1 MPAPI
6 SSVLRRLTHTIR
18 EFTIAQRTVAIIG
31 VAVLVLG
38 IAALSFWV
46 TRPQLSPL
54 FSGLSGTDA
63 NTLVEQL
70 RTDGVQYEITGGGGT
85 IMVPEESVYAE
96 RLKAAAAGLPSSSTG
111 GYSLLDKM
119 GVTASEFQQNVTYK
133 RAIEGELANTIEA
146 MKGVKTASVQLAIPK
161 DTVFVSEKT
170 DPTASVFI
178 ATDNGVTLNDSQVQA
193 IVHLTS
199 SSIDGMKTSDV
210 SVVDAQGLVLSA
222 AGVDIAGSGSKQASD
237 YEERVRSSVQ
247 AMLDKVVGPG
257 NATVVVAADVS
268 QNSGQRTAETFST
281 PDGAPALSESAQNDG
296 TGTGSGSGANGAAGI
311 LGPDNIAVPSGTST
325 TAPTTGTTTGTT
337 GTTGATSITKNNA
350 INKVTEQTTIPAGS
364 ITRQTVSV
372 AVNKAISGV
381 NKANLISLVNAAAGI
396 DTTRGDSV
404 AIELVSFNT
413 AGAAAA
419 TKALAAADAAAS
431 ADRTAGLIRTAVTA
445 LAIALPI
452 IIALFLISRR
462 FKSRSQEDRELQ
474 EMTELAELRAMMSDQ
489 TRPIAL
495 TATEP
500 PAALTYTQVP
510 LIEPGDTERK
520 RAEID
525 ALAGKDPER
534 TAEIL
539 RGLMEDRQPA

>member
-6 SSVLRRLTHTIR
+6 SSVLRRLTDTVR
-18 EFTIAQRTVAIIG
+18 EFTIAQRTMAIIG
-31 VAVLVLG
+31 FAVLALG
-38 IAALSFWV
+38 IVALSFWV
-46 TRPQLSPL
+46 TRPQYSPL

-63 NTLVEQL
+63 NTIVEQL
-70 RTDGVQYEITGGGGT
+70 RTDGVQYQITGGGGT

-96 RLKAAAAGLPSSSTG
+96 RLKAAAAGMPSSSTG

-161 DTVFVSEKT
+161 DTVFISEKT

-178 ATDNGVTLNDSQVQA
+178 ATDNGVTLNDQQVQA
-193 IVHLTS
+193 IVHLTA
-199 SSIDGMKTSDV
+199 SSIDGMKTTDV

-222 AGVDIAGSGSKQASD
+222 AGVDVAGNGSKQASD
-237 YEERVRSSVQ
+237 YEDRVRSSVQ

-281 PDGAPALSESAQNDG
+281 PEGSPALSVSAQSDG
-296 TGTGSGSGANGAAGI
+296 TAGNTASGLSAGI
-311 LGPDNIAVPSGTST
+311 LGPDNIAVPGP
-325 TAPTTGTTTGTT
+325 TATPTPAAGTTTGTT
-337 GTTGATSITKNNA
+337 ANTGATSITKNNA
-350 INKVTEQTTIPAGS
+350 INKLTEQTTIPAGA

-372 AVNKAISGV
+372 AVNKAVSGV
-381 NKANLISLVNAAAGI
+381 DKANLISLVNAAAGI
-396 DTTRGDSV
+396 DPTRGDSV

-419 TKALAAADAAAS
+419 AKALAAADAAAN
-431 ADRTAGLIRTAVTA
+431 ADRTAGLIRTGLIA

-539 RGLMEDRQPA
+539 RGLMDDRQPV

>member
-18 EFTIAQRTVAIIG
+18 EFTIAQRTMAIIG
-31 VAVLVLG
+31 FAVLALG

-54 FSGLSGTDA
+54 FSGLSGADA

-70 RTDGVQYEITGGGGT
+70 RTDGVQYEITGGGAT
-85 IMVPEESVYAE
+85 IMVPEASVYAE

-133 RAIEGELANTIEA
+133 RAIEGELAHTIEA
-146 MKGVKTASVQLAIPK
+146 MKGIKTASVQLAIPK
-161 DTVFVSEKT
+161 DTVFVSQKT

-178 ATDNGVTLNDSQVQA
+178 ATDNGVTLNVDQVQA

-222 AGVDIAGSGSKQASD
+222 AGVDVAGSGSKQASD
-237 YEERVRSSVQ
+237 YEERVRNSVQ

-268 QNSGQRTAETFST
+268 QNSGQRTTETFTT
-281 PDGAPALSESAQNDG
+281 PDGSPALSVSAQSDG
-296 TGTGSGSGANGAAGI
+296 TGGSTASGMSAGI
-311 LGPDNIAVPSGTST
+311 LGPDNIAVPSPTST
-325 TAPTTGTTTGTT
+325 AGPTTGTTT

-350 INKVTEQTTIPAGS
+350 INKLTEQTTIPAGA

-372 AVNKAISGV
+372 AVNKAVAGI

-396 DTTRGDSV
+396 DKTRGDSV

-452 IIALFLISRR
+452 IVALFLISRR
-462 FKSRSQEDRELQ
+462 FRSRSQEDRELQ

-495 TATEP
+495 TAHEP
-500 PAALTYTQVP
+500 PPALTYTQVP

-539 RGLMEDRQPA
+539 RGLMDDRQPA

>member
-6 SSVLRRLTHTIR
+6 SSMLRRLTHTIR
-18 EFTIAQRTVAIIG
+18 EFTIAQRTMAIIG
-31 VAVLVLG
+31 FAVLALG
-38 IAALSFWV
+38 IAALSFWA

-133 RAIEGELANTIEA
+133 RAIEGELAHTIEA

-178 ATDNGVTLNDSQVQA
+178 ATDNGVTLGDDQVQA

-210 SVVDAQGLVLSA
+210 SVVDAQGHVLSA
-222 AGVDIAGSGSKQASD
+222 TGVDVAGSGSKRASD
-237 YEERVRSSVQ
+237 YEDRVRSSVQ
-247 AMLDKVVGPG
+247 SMLDKVVGPG
-257 NATVVVAADVS
+257 NATVVVAADMS
-268 QNSGQRTAETFST
+268 QNSGQRTAETFTT
-281 PDGAPALSESAQNDG
+281 PDGSPALSESAQNDG
-296 TGTGSGSGANGAAGI
+296 TGSASGSNGSAGI
-311 LGPDNIAVPSGTST
+311 LGPDNIAVPSGTLAASPG
-325 TAPTTGTTTGTT
+325 AGTN
-337 GTTGATSITKNNA
+337 TGATSVTKNNA

-364 ITRQTVSV
+364 VTRQTVSV
-372 AVNKAISGV
+372 AVNKAVSGV
-381 NKANLISLVNAAAGI
+381 NRADLISLVNAAAGI

-404 AIELVSFNT
+404 AIEIVSFNR
-413 AGAAAA
+413 AG
-419 TKALAAADAAAS
+419 AADAAKAIAAS
-431 ADRTAGLIRTAVTA
+431 EAATNADRTAGLIRSIVTA

-462 FKSRSQEDRELQ
+462 FRSRSKEDRDLQ

-495 TATEP
+495 TAMEP

-525 ALAGKDPER
+525 ALAGNDPER

-539 RGLMEDRQPA
+539 RGLMDDRQPA

>member
-18 EFTIAQRTVAIIG
+18 EFTIAQRTMAIIG
-31 VAVLVLG
+31 FAVLALG

-70 RTDGVQYEITGGGGT
+70 RADGVQYQITGGGGT

-133 RAIEGELANTIEA
+133 RAIEGELANTIKA

-178 ATDNGVTLNDSQVQA
+178 ATNNGVTLNDEQVQA

-222 AGVDIAGSGSKQASD
+222 AGVDVAGSGSKRASD

-247 AMLDKVVGPG
+247 SMLDKVVGPG

-268 QNSGQRTAETFST
+268 QNSGQRTAETFTT
-281 PDGAPALSESAQNDG
+281 PDGSPALSESAQNDG
-296 TGTGSGSGANGAAGI
+296 MGRTSGSNGSAGI
-311 LGPDNIAVPSGTST
+311 LGPDNIAVPSGTSAVNP
-325 TAPTTGTTTGTT
+325 TAGTNTGAN
-337 GTTGATSITKNNA
+337 GATSVTKNNA

-372 AVNKAISGV
+372 AVNKAVSGV

-404 AIELVSFNT
+404 AIEIVSFNR
-413 AGAAAA
+413 AG
-419 TKALAAADAAAS
+419 AADAAKAIAAS
-431 ADRTAGLIRTAVTA
+431 EAAANADRTAGLIRTALTA
-445 LAIALPI
+445 LAVALPI
-452 IIALFLISRR
+452 IIAMFLIFRR
-462 FKSRSQEDRELQ
+462 FRSRSQEDRELQ

-495 TATEP
+495 TGTEP

-510 LIEPGDTERK
+510 LIEPGDTDRK

-525 ALAGKDPER
+525 ALAGTDPER

-539 RGLMEDRQPA
+539 RGLMDDRQPA

>member
-6 SSVLRRLTHTIR
+6 NSMLRRLTHTIR
-18 EFTIAQRTVAIIG
+18 EFTIAQRTMAIIG
-31 VAVLVLG
+31 FAVLALG
-38 IAALSFWV
+38 IAALSFWA

-133 RAIEGELANTIEA
+133 RAIEGELAHTIEA

-178 ATDNGVTLNDSQVQA
+178 ATDNGVTLSDDQVQA

-210 SVVDAQGLVLSA
+210 SVVDAQGHVLSA
-222 AGVDIAGSGSKQASD
+222 TGVDVAGSGSKRASD
-237 YEERVRSSVQ
+237 YEDRVRSSVQ
-247 AMLDKVVGPG
+247 SMLDKVVGPG
-257 NATVVVAADVS
+257 NATVVVAADMS
-268 QNSGQRTAETFST
+268 QNSGQRTAETFTT
-281 PDGAPALSESAQNDG
+281 PDGSPALSESAQNDG
-296 TGTGSGSGANGAAGI
+296 TGSASGSNGSAGI
-311 LGPDNIAVPSGTST
+311 LGPDNIAVPSGTLAASPG
-325 TAPTTGTTTGTT
+325 AGTS
-337 GTTGATSITKNNA
+337 TGATSVTKNNA

-364 ITRQTVSV
+364 VTRQTVSV
-372 AVNKAISGV
+372 AVNKAVSGV
-381 NKANLISLVNAAAGI
+381 NRADLISLVNAAAGI

-404 AIELVSFNT
+404 AIEIVSFNQ
-413 AGAAAA
+413 AG
-419 TKALAAADAAAS
+419 AADAAKAIAAS
-431 ADRTAGLIRTAVTA
+431 EAATNADRTAGLIRSIVTA

-462 FKSRSQEDRELQ
+462 FRSRSKEDRELQ

-495 TATEP
+495 TAMEP

-525 ALAGKDPER
+525 ALAGNDPER

-539 RGLMEDRQPA
+539 RGLMDDRQPA

>member
-6 SSVLRRLTHTIR
+6 NSMLRRLTHTIR
-18 EFTIAQRTVAIIG
+18 EFTIAQRTMAIIG
-31 VAVLVLG
+31 FAVLALG
-38 IAALSFWV
+38 IAALSFWA

-133 RAIEGELANTIEA
+133 RAIEGELAHTIEA

-178 ATDNGVTLNDSQVQA
+178 ATDNGVTLGDDQVQA

-210 SVVDAQGLVLSA
+210 SVVDAQGHVLSA
-222 AGVDIAGSGSKQASD
+222 TGVDVAGSGSKRASD
-237 YEERVRSSVQ
+237 YEDRVRSSVQ
-247 AMLDKVVGPG
+247 SMLDKVVGPG
-257 NATVVVAADVS
+257 NATVVVAADMS
-268 QNSGQRTAETFST
+268 QNSGQRTAETFTT
-281 PDGAPALSESAQNDG
+281 PDGSPALSESAQNDG
-296 TGTGSGSGANGAAGI
+296 TGSASGSNGSAGI
-311 LGPDNIAVPSGTST
+311 LGPDNIAVPSGTLAASPG
-325 TAPTTGTTTGTT
+325 AGTS
-337 GTTGATSITKNNA
+337 TGATSVTKNNA

-364 ITRQTVSV
+364 VTRQTVSV
-372 AVNKAISGV
+372 AVNKAVSGV
-381 NKANLISLVNAAAGI
+381 DKANLISLVNAAAGI

-404 AIELVSFNT
+404 AIEIVSFNQ
-413 AGAAAA
+413 AG
-419 TKALAAADAAAS
+419 AADAAKAIAAS
-431 ADRTAGLIRTAVTA
+431 EAATNADRTAGLIRSIVTA

-462 FKSRSQEDRELQ
+462 FRSRNKEDRELQ

-495 TATEP
+495 TAMEP

-510 LIEPGDTERK
+510 LIAPGDTERK

-525 ALAGKDPER
+525 ALAGNDPER

-539 RGLMEDRQPA
+539 RGLMDDRQPA

>member
-18 EFTIAQRTVAIIG
+18 EFTIAQRTMAIIG
-31 VAVLVLG
+31 FAVLALG

-46 TRPQLSPL
+46 TRPQYSPL
-54 FSGLSGTDA
+54 FSGLSGADA
-63 NTLVEQL
+63 NTIVEQL

-85 IMVPEESVYAE
+85 IMVPEASVYAE
-96 RLKAAAAGLPSSSTG
+96 RLKAAAAGMPSSSTG

-133 RAIEGELANTIEA
+133 RAIEGELAHTIEA

-178 ATDNGVTLNDSQVQA
+178 ATDNGVTLNSDQVQA

-222 AGVDIAGSGSKQASD
+222 AGVDVAGSGSKQASD
-237 YEERVRSSVQ
+237 YEERVRGSVQ

-268 QNSGQRTAETFST
+268 QNSGQRTAETFTT
-281 PDGAPALSESAQNDG
+281 PDGSPALSVSAQSDG
-296 TGTGSGSGANGAAGI
+296 TGGTTASGMSAGI
-311 LGPDNIAVPSGTST
+311 LGPDNIAVPSPTST
-325 TAPTTGTTTGTT
+325 PTPATGTTTGS
-337 GTTGATSITKNNA
+337 TGATSVTKNNA

-372 AVNKAISGV
+372 AVNKAVAGV

-396 DTTRGDSV
+396 DKTRGDSV

-419 TKALAAADAAAS
+419 TKALAASDAAAS
-431 ADRTAGLIRTAVTA
+431 ADRTAGLIRTAVTS

-452 IIALFLISRR
+452 IIALFLIFRR

-489 TRPIAL
+489 TRPIVL
-495 TATEP
+495 TAHEP

-539 RGLMEDRQPA
+539 RGLMDDRQPA

>member
-6 SSVLRRLTHTIR
+6 SSVLRRLSHTIR
-18 EFTIAQRTVAIIG
+18 EFTIAQRTMAIIG
-31 VAVLVLG
+31 FAVLALG

-46 TRPQLSPL
+46 SRPQLSPL
-54 FSGLSGTDA
+54 FSGLSGADA

-70 RTDGVQYEITGGGGT
+70 RTDGVQYEITGGGAT

-133 RAIEGELANTIEA
+133 RAIEGELAHTIEA
-146 MKGVKTASVQLAIPK
+146 MKGVKSASVQLAIPK
-161 DTVFVSEKT
+161 DTVFVSQKT

-178 ATDNGVTLNDSQVQA
+178 ATDNGVTLNVDQVQA

-222 AGVDIAGSGSKQASD
+222 AGVDVAGSGSKQASD
-237 YEERVRSSVQ
+237 YEERVRNSVQ

-268 QNSGQRTAETFST
+268 QNSGQRTTETFTT
-281 PDGAPALSESAQNDG
+281 PDGSPALSVSAQSDG
-296 TGTGSGSGANGAAGI
+296 TGGSTASGISAGI
-311 LGPDNIAVPSGTST
+311 LGPDNIAVPSATPTVS
-325 TAPTTGTTTGTT
+325 PTTGTTTGTT

-350 INKVTEQTTIPAGS
+350 INKLTEQTNIPAGS

-372 AVNKAISGV
+372 AVNKAVAGV
-381 NKANLISLVNAAAGI
+381 NKADLISLVNAAAGI
-396 DTTRGDSV
+396 DKTRGDSV

-419 TKALAAADAAAS
+419 TKALASSDAAAS

-452 IIALFLISRR
+452 IVALFLISRR
-462 FKSRSQEDRELQ
+462 FRSRSQEDRELQ

-495 TATEP
+495 TAHEP

-539 RGLMEDRQPA
+539 RGLMDDRQPA

>member
-6 SSVLRRLTHTIR
+6 SSVLRRLTHTVR
-18 EFTIAQRTVAIIG
+18 EFTIAQRTMAIIG
-31 VAVLVLG
+31 FAVLALG

-46 TRPQLSPL
+46 TRPQYSPL
-54 FSGLSGTDA
+54 FSGLSGSDA

-85 IMVPEESVYAE
+85 IMVPEASVYAE

-133 RAIEGELANTIEA
+133 RAIEGELAHTIEA

-178 ATDNGVTLNDSQVQA
+178 ATDNGVTLGDDQVQA

-199 SSIDGMKTSDV
+199 SSVDGMKTSDV
-210 SVVDAQGLVLSA
+210 SVVDSQGHVLSA
-222 AGVDIAGSGSKQASD
+222 TGVDVAGSGSKQAST

-247 AMLDKVVGPG
+247 SMLDKVVGPG
-257 NATVVVAADVS
+257 NATVVVAADMS
-268 QNSGQRTAETFST
+268 QNSGQRTTETFTT
-281 PDGAPALSESAQNDG
+281 PNGAPALSESAQNDG
-296 TGTGSGSGANGAAGI
+296 TGTGNPAGGSAGI
-311 LGPDNIAVPSGTST
+311 LGPDNIAVPNGTST
-325 TAPTTGTTTGTT
+325 PNPTPGATPGATGTTTG
-337 GTTGATSITKNNA
+337 ASSVTKNNA

-372 AVNKAISGV
+372 AVNKSVTGV
-381 NKANLISLVNAAAGI
+381 DKANLTSLVNAAAGI

-404 AIELVSFNT
+404 AIEVVAFNT
-413 AGAAAA
+413 AGAADAAKAIAASEAA
-419 TKALAAADAAAS
+419 TN
-431 ADRTAGLIRTAVTA
+431 ADRTAGIIRTAVTA

-452 IIALFLISRR
+452 IIALFLILRR
-462 FKSRSQEDRELQ
+462 FRSRSREDRELQ
-474 EMTELAELRAMMSDQ
+474 EITELADLRAMMSDQ

-500 PAALTYTQVP
+500 PAAITYTQVP

-539 RGLMEDRQPA
+539 RGLMDDRQPA

>member
-6 SSVLRRLTHTIR
+6 SSMLRRLTHTIR
-18 EFTIAQRTVAIIG
+18 EFTIAQRTMAIIG
-31 VAVLVLG
+31 FAVLALG
-38 IAALSFWV
+38 IAALSFWA

-133 RAIEGELANTIEA
+133 RAIEGELAHTIEA

-178 ATDNGVTLNDSQVQA
+178 ATDNGVTLGDDQVQA

-210 SVVDAQGLVLSA
+210 SVVDAQGHVLSA
-222 AGVDIAGSGSKQASD
+222 TGVDVAGSGSKRASD
-237 YEERVRSSVQ
+237 YEDRVRSSVQ
-247 AMLDKVVGPG
+247 SMLDKVVGPG
-257 NATVVVAADVS
+257 NATVVVAADMS
-268 QNSGQRTAETFST
+268 QNSGQRTAETFTT
-281 PDGAPALSESAQNDG
+281 PDGSPALSESAQNDG
-296 TGTGSGSGANGAAGI
+296 TGSASGSNGSAGI
-311 LGPDNIAVPSGTST
+311 LGPDNIAVPSGTLAASPG
-325 TAPTTGTTTGTT
+325 AGTS
-337 GTTGATSITKNNA
+337 TGATSVTKNNA

-364 ITRQTVSV
+364 VTRQTVSV
-372 AVNKAISGV
+372 AVNKAVSGV
-381 NKANLISLVNAAAGI
+381 NRADLISLVNAAAGI

-404 AIELVSFNT
+404 AIEIVSFNQ
-413 AGAAAA
+413 AG
-419 TKALAAADAAAS
+419 AADAAKAIAAS
-431 ADRTAGLIRTAVTA
+431 EAATNADRTAGLIRSIVTA

-462 FKSRSQEDRELQ
+462 FRSRSKEDRELQ

-495 TATEP
+495 TAMEP

-525 ALAGKDPER
+525 ALAGNDPER

-539 RGLMEDRQPA
+539 RGLMDDRQPA

>member
-18 EFTIAQRTVAIIG
+18 EFTIAQRTMAIIG
-31 VAVLVLG
+31 FAVLALG

-54 FSGLSGTDA
+54 FSGLSGADA

-85 IMVPEESVYAE
+85 IMVPEGSVYAE

-133 RAIEGELANTIEA
+133 RAIEGELAHTIEA

-161 DTVFVSEKT
+161 DTVFVSQKT
-170 DPTASVFI
+170 DPTASVFV
-178 ATDNGVTLNDSQVQA
+178 ATDNGVTLNVDQVQA

-222 AGVDIAGSGSKQASD
+222 AGVDVAGSGSKQASD
-237 YEERVRSSVQ
+237 YEERVRNSVQ

-257 NATVVVAADVS
+257 NATVVVAAEVS
-268 QNSGQRTAETFST
+268 QNSGQRTTETFTT
-281 PDGAPALSESAQNDG
+281 PDGSPALSVSAQSDG
-296 TGTGSGSGANGAAGI
+296 TGGSTASGISAGI
-311 LGPDNIAVPSGTST
+311 LGPDNIAVPSATP
-325 TAPTTGTTTGTT
+325 TASPTTGTTT

-350 INKVTEQTTIPAGS
+350 INKLTEQTTIPAGA

-372 AVNKAISGV
+372 AVNKAVAGI
-381 NKANLISLVNAAAGI
+381 NKANLIALVNAAAGI
-396 DTTRGDSV
+396 DKTRGDSV

-419 TKALAAADAAAS
+419 TKALVAADAAAS

-452 IIALFLISRR
+452 IVALFLVSRR
-462 FKSRSQEDRELQ
+462 FRSRSQEDRELQ

-495 TATEP
+495 TAHEP

-539 RGLMEDRQPA
+539 RGLMDDRQPA

>member
-18 EFTIAQRTVAIIG
+18 EFTIAQRTMAIIG
-31 VAVLVLG
+31 FAVLALG

-70 RTDGVQYEITGGGGT
+70 RADGVQYQITGGGGT

-133 RAIEGELANTIEA
+133 RAIEGELANTIKA

-178 ATDNGVTLNDSQVQA
+178 ATNNGVTLNDEQVQA

-222 AGVDIAGSGSKQASD
+222 AGVDVAGSGSKRASD

-247 AMLDKVVGPG
+247 SMLDKVVGPG
-257 NATVVVAADVS
+257 NATVVVAADMS
-268 QNSGQRTAETFST
+268 QNSGQRTAETFTT
-281 PDGAPALSESAQNDG
+281 PDGSPALSESAQNDG
-296 TGTGSGSGANGAAGI
+296 TGRTSGSNGPAGI
-311 LGPDNIAVPSGTST
+311 LGPDNIAVPSGTSAANP
-325 TAPTTGTTTGTT
+325 TAGTNTGAA
-337 GTTGATSITKNNA
+337 GATSVTKNNA

-372 AVNKAISGV
+372 AVNKAVSGV

-404 AIELVSFNT
+404 AIEIVSFNR
-413 AGAAAA
+413 AG
-419 TKALAAADAAAS
+419 AADAAKAIAAS
-431 ADRTAGLIRTAVTA
+431 EAAANADRTAGLIRTALTA
-445 LAIALPI
+445 LAVALPI
-452 IIALFLISRR
+452 IIAMFLIFRR
-462 FKSRSQEDRELQ
+462 FRSRSQEDRELQ

-495 TATEP
+495 TGTEP

-510 LIEPGDTERK
+510 LIEPGDTDRK

-525 ALAGKDPER
+525 ALAGTDPER

-539 RGLMEDRQPA
+539 RGLMDDRQPA

>member
-6 SSVLRRLTHTIR
+6 SSMLRRLTHTIR
-18 EFTIAQRTVAIIG
+18 EFTIAQRTMAIIG
-31 VAVLVLG
+31 FAVLALG
-38 IAALSFWV
+38 IAALSFWA

-133 RAIEGELANTIEA
+133 RAIEGELAHTIEA

-178 ATDNGVTLNDSQVQA
+178 ATDNGVTLGDDQVQA

-210 SVVDAQGLVLSA
+210 SVVDAQGHVLSA
-222 AGVDIAGSGSKQASD
+222 TGVDVAGSGSKRASD

-247 AMLDKVVGPG
+247 SMLDKVVGPG
-257 NATVVVAADVS
+257 NATVVVAADMS
-268 QNSGQRTAETFST
+268 QNSGQRTTETFTT
-281 PDGAPALSESAQNDG
+281 PDGSPALSESAQNDG
-296 TGTGSGSGANGAAGI
+296 TGSASGSNGSAGI

-325 TAPTTGTTTGTT
+325 ASPGAGTIT
-337 GTTGATSITKNNA
+337 GTTGATSVTKNNA

-364 ITRQTVSV
+364 VTRQTVSV
-372 AVNKAISGV
+372 AVNKAVSGV
-381 NKANLISLVNAAAGI
+381 DKANLISLVNAAAGI

-404 AIELVSFNT
+404 AIEMVSFNRV
-413 AGAAAA
+413 G
-419 TKALAAADAAAS
+419 AADAAKAIAAS
-431 ADRTAGLIRTAVTA
+431 EAATNADRTAGLIRTVVTA

-452 IIALFLISRR
+452 IIALFLISHR
-462 FKSRSQEDRELQ
+462 FRGRSKEDRELQ

-495 TATEP
+495 TAMEP

-510 LIEPGDTERK
+510 LIAPGDTERK

-525 ALAGKDPER
+525 ALAGNDPER

-539 RGLMEDRQPA
+539 RGLMDDRQPA

>member
-6 SSVLRRLTHTIR
+6 TTMLRRLTHIIR
-18 EFTIAQRTVAIIG
+18 EFTIAQRTMAIIG
-31 VAVLVLG
+31 VAVLALG
-38 IAALSFWV
+38 IVALSFWV
-46 TRPQLSPL
+46 TRPQYSPL

-63 NTLVEQL
+63 NTIVEQL
-70 RTDGVQYEITGGGGT
+70 RTDGVQYEITNGGGT
-85 IMVPEESVYAE
+85 IMVPEDNVYAE

-178 ATDNGVTLNDSQVQA
+178 ATDNGVTLGDEQVQA

-210 SVVDAQGLVLSA
+210 SVVDAQGIVLSA
-222 AGVDIAGSGSKQASD
+222 AGVDVAGSGSKQASD
-237 YEERVRSSVQ
+237 YEDRVRNSVQ

-268 QNSGQRTAETFST
+268 QNSGQRTAETFTT

-296 TGTGSGSGANGAAGI
+296 TGSASGSNGAAGI
-311 LGPDNIAVPSGTST
+311 LGPDNIAVPSATST
-325 TAPTTGTTTGTT
+325 ASPTATTTTGTS
-337 GTTGATSITKNNA
+337 GTTSITKNNA

-372 AVNKAISGV
+372 AVNKAVAGV

-396 DTTRGDSV
+396 DKTRGDAV
-404 AIELVSFNT
+404 AIEVVSFNK
-413 AGAAAA
+413 AG
-419 TKALAAADAAAS
+419 AADAAKAIAAS
-431 ADRTAGLIRTAVTA
+431 EAATNADRTAGLIRTAVTS
-445 LAIALPI
+445 LAIAVPI

-462 FKSRSQEDRELQ
+462 FRSRSQEDRELQ
-474 EMTELAELRAMMSDQ
+474 EMTELAELRAMMSDT

-500 PAALTYTQVP
+500 PPALTYTQVP

-539 RGLMEDRQPA
+539 RGLMDDRQPA

>member
-6 SSVLRRLTHTIR
+6 SSMLRRLTHTIR
-18 EFTIAQRTVAIIG
+18 EFTIAQRTMAIIG
-31 VAVLVLG
+31 FAVLALG
-38 IAALSFWV
+38 IAALSFWA

-70 RTDGVQYEITGGGGT
+70 RADGVQYQITGGGGT

-133 RAIEGELANTIEA
+133 RAIEGELAHTIEA

-178 ATDNGVTLNDSQVQA
+178 ATDNGVTLGDDQVQA

-210 SVVDAQGLVLSA
+210 SVVDAQGHVLSA
-222 AGVDIAGSGSKQASD
+222 TGVDVAGSGSKRASD

-247 AMLDKVVGPG
+247 SMLDKVVGPG
-257 NATVVVAADVS
+257 NATVVVAADMS
-268 QNSGQRTAETFST
+268 QNSGQRTAETFTT
-281 PDGAPALSESAQNDG
+281 PDGSPALSESAQNDG
-296 TGTGSGSGANGAAGI
+296 TGRTSGSNGSAGI
-311 LGPDNIAVPSGTST
+311 LGPDNIAVPSGTSVANP
-325 TAPTTGTTTGTT
+325 TAGTN
-337 GTTGATSITKNNA
+337 TGATSVTKNNA

-364 ITRQTVSV
+364 VTRQTVSV
-372 AVNKAISGV
+372 AVNKAVSGV
-381 NKANLISLVNAAAGI
+381 DRANLISLVNAAAGI

-404 AIELVSFNT
+404 AIEIVSFNQ
-413 AGAAAA
+413 AG
-419 TKALAAADAAAS
+419 AADAAKAIAAS
-431 ADRTAGLIRTAVTA
+431 EAATNADRTAGLIRSIVTA

-462 FKSRSQEDRELQ
+462 FRSRSKEDRELQ

-495 TATEP
+495 TAMEP

-525 ALAGKDPER
+525 ALAGNDPER

-539 RGLMEDRQPA
+539 RGLMDDRQPA

>member
-18 EFTIAQRTVAIIG
+18 EFTIAQRTMAIIG
-31 VAVLVLG
+31 FAVLALG

-46 TRPQLSPL
+46 TRPQYSPL
-54 FSGLSGTDA
+54 FSGLSGADA
-63 NTLVEQL
+63 NTIVEQL
-70 RTDGVQYEITGGGGT
+70 RTGGVQYEITGGGGT
-85 IMVPEESVYAE
+85 IMVPEASVYAE
-96 RLKAAAAGLPSSSTG
+96 RLKAAAAGMPSSSTG

-133 RAIEGELANTIEA
+133 RAIEGELAHTIEA

-178 ATDNGVTLNDSQVQA
+178 ATDNGVTLNSDQVQA

-222 AGVDIAGSGSKQASD
+222 AGVDVAGSGSKQASD
-237 YEERVRSSVQ
+237 YEERVRGSVQ

-268 QNSGQRTAETFST
+268 QNSGQRTAETFTT
-281 PDGAPALSESAQNDG
+281 PDGSPALSVSAQSDG
-296 TGTGSGSGANGAAGI
+296 TGGTTASGMSAGI
-311 LGPDNIAVPSGTST
+311 LGPDNIAVPSPTSK
-325 TAPTTGTTTGTT
+325 PTPATGTTTGS
-337 GTTGATSITKNNA
+337 TGATSVTKNNA

-372 AVNKAISGV
+372 AVNKAVAGV

-396 DTTRGDSV
+396 DKTRGDSV

-419 TKALAAADAAAS
+419 TKALAASDAAAS
-431 ADRTAGLIRTAVTA
+431 ADRTAGLIRTAVTS

-452 IIALFLISRR
+452 IIALFLIFRR

-495 TATEP
+495 TAHEP

-539 RGLMEDRQPA
+539 RGLMDDRQPA

>member
-6 SSVLRRLTHTIR
+6 SSMLRRLTHTIR
-18 EFTIAQRTVAIIG
+18 EFTIAQRTMAIIG
-31 VAVLVLG
+31 FAVLALG
-38 IAALSFWV
+38 IAALSFWA

-133 RAIEGELANTIEA
+133 RAIEGELAHTIEA

-178 ATDNGVTLNDSQVQA
+178 ATDNGVTLGDGQVQA

-210 SVVDAQGLVLSA
+210 SVVDAQGHVLSA
-222 AGVDIAGSGSKQASD
+222 TGVDVAGSGSKRASD

-247 AMLDKVVGPG
+247 SMLDKVVGPG
-257 NATVVVAADVS
+257 NATVVVAADMS
-268 QNSGQRTAETFST
+268 QNSGQRTAETFTT
-281 PDGAPALSESAQNDG
+281 PDGSPALSESAQNDG
-296 TGTGSGSGANGAAGI
+296 TGRTSGSNGSAGI
-311 LGPDNIAVPSGTST
+311 LGPDNIAVPSGTSAANP
-325 TAPTTGTTTGTT
+325 TAGTN
-337 GTTGATSITKNNA
+337 TGATSVTKNNA

-364 ITRQTVSV
+364 VTRQTVSV
-372 AVNKAISGV
+372 AVNKAVSGV
-381 NKANLISLVNAAAGI
+381 DRANLISLVNAAAGI
-396 DTTRGDSV
+396 DATRGDSV
-404 AIELVSFNT
+404 AIEIVSFNQ
-413 AGAAAA
+413 AG
-419 TKALAAADAAAS
+419 AADAAKAIAAS
-431 ADRTAGLIRTAVTA
+431 EAATNADRTAGLIRSIVTA

-462 FKSRSQEDRELQ
+462 FRSRSKEDRELQ

-495 TATEP
+495 TAMEP
-500 PAALTYTQVP
+500 PSALTYTQVP

-525 ALAGKDPER
+525 ALAGNDPER

-539 RGLMEDRQPA
+539 RGLMDDRQPA

>member
-31 VAVLVLG
+31 FAVLALG

-46 TRPQLSPL
+46 SRPQLSPL
-54 FSGLSGTDA
+54 FSGLSGADA

-70 RTDGVQYEITGGGGT
+70 RTDGVQYEITGGGAT

-133 RAIEGELANTIEA
+133 RAIEGELAHTIEA

-161 DTVFVSEKT
+161 DTVFVSQKT

-178 ATDNGVTLNDSQVQA
+178 ATDNGVTLNVDQVQA

-222 AGVDIAGSGSKQASD
+222 AGVDVAGSGSKQASD
-237 YEERVRSSVQ
+237 YEERVRNSVQ

-268 QNSGQRTAETFST
+268 QNSGQRTTETFTT
-281 PDGAPALSESAQNDG
+281 PDGSPALSVSAQSDG
-296 TGTGSGSGANGAAGI
+296 TGGSTASGMSAGI
-311 LGPDNIAVPSGTST
+311 LGPDNIAVPSATST
-325 TAPTTGTTTGTT
+325 AGPTTGTTT

-350 INKVTEQTTIPAGS
+350 INKLTEQTTIPAGA

-372 AVNKAISGV
+372 AVNKAVAGI

-396 DTTRGDSV
+396 DKTRGDSV
-404 AIELVSFNT
+404 AIELVSFDT

-431 ADRTAGLIRTAVTA
+431 ADRTAGLIRTALTA

-452 IIALFLISRR
+452 IVALFLISRR
-462 FKSRSQEDRELQ
+462 FRSRSQEDRELQ

-495 TATEP
+495 TAHEP

-539 RGLMEDRQPA
+539 RGLMDDRQPA

>member
-18 EFTIAQRTVAIIG
+18 EFTIAQRTMAIIG
-31 VAVLVLG
+31 FAVLALG
-38 IAALSFWV
+38 IVALSFWV
-46 TRPQLSPL
+46 TRPQYSPL

-63 NTLVEQL
+63 NTIVEQL

-85 IMVPEESVYAE
+85 IMVPEESVYSE

-133 RAIEGELANTIEA
+133 RAIEGELANTIAA

-178 ATDNGVTLNDSQVQA
+178 ATDNGVTLNDEQVQA

-222 AGVDIAGSGSKQASD
+222 AGVDVAGSGSKQASD
-237 YEERVRSSVQ
+237 YEDRVRGSVQ

-268 QNSGQRTAETFST
+268 QNSGQRTAETFTT
-281 PDGAPALSESAQNDG
+281 PDGSPALSESAQSD
-296 TGTGSGSGANGAAGI
+296 GSGSGTGSNGSAGI

-325 TAPTTGTTTGTT
+325 ASPTTGTTT

-372 AVNKAISGV
+372 AVNKAVSGV

-396 DTTRGDSV
+396 DKTRGDSV

-419 TKALAAADAAAS
+419 TKALAAADAAAT
-431 ADRTAGLIRTAVTA
+431 ADRTAGLIRTALTA

-539 RGLMEDRQPA
+539 RGLMDDRQPA

>member
-18 EFTIAQRTVAIIG
+18 EFTIAQRTMAIIG
-31 VAVLVLG
+31 FAVLALG

-70 RTDGVQYEITGGGGT
+70 RADGVQYQITGGGGT

-133 RAIEGELANTIEA
+133 RAIEGELANTIKA

-178 ATDNGVTLNDSQVQA
+178 ATNNGVTLNDEQVQA

-222 AGVDIAGSGSKQASD
+222 AGVDVAGSGSKRASD

-247 AMLDKVVGPG
+247 SMLDKVVGPG

-268 QNSGQRTAETFST
+268 QNSGQRTAETFTT
-281 PDGAPALSESAQNDG
+281 PDGSPALSESAQNDG
-296 TGTGSGSGANGAAGI
+296 TGRTSGSNGSAGI
-311 LGPDNIAVPSGTST
+311 LGPDNIAVPSGTSSANPSAGT
-325 TAPTTGTTTGTT
+325 NTGA
-337 GTTGATSITKNNA
+337 TGATSVTKNNA

-372 AVNKAISGV
+372 AVNKAVSGV

-404 AIELVSFNT
+404 AIEIVSFNR
-413 AGAAAA
+413 AG
-419 TKALAAADAAAS
+419 AADAAKAIAAS
-431 ADRTAGLIRTAVTA
+431 EAAANADRTAGLIRTALTA
-445 LAIALPI
+445 LAIVLPI
-452 IIALFLISRR
+452 IIAMFLIFRR
-462 FKSRSQEDRELQ
+462 FRSRSQEDRELQ

-495 TATEP
+495 TGTEP

-510 LIEPGDTERK
+510 LIEPGDTDRK

-525 ALAGKDPER
+525 ALAGTDPER

-539 RGLMEDRQPA
+539 RGLMDDRQPA

>member
-18 EFTIAQRTVAIIG
+18 EFTIAQRTMAIIG
-31 VAVLVLG
+31 FAVLALG

-46 TRPQLSPL
+46 SRPQYSPL
-54 FSGLSGTDA
+54 FSGLSGADA
-63 NTLVEQL
+63 NTIVEQL

-85 IMVPEESVYAE
+85 IMVPEASVYAE
-96 RLKAAAAGLPSSSTG
+96 RLKAAAAGMPSSSTG

-133 RAIEGELANTIEA
+133 RAIEGELAHTIEA

-178 ATDNGVTLNDSQVQA
+178 ATDNGVTLNSDQVQA

-222 AGVDIAGSGSKQASD
+222 AGVDVAGSGSKQASD
-237 YEERVRSSVQ
+237 YEERVRGSVQ

-268 QNSGQRTAETFST
+268 QNSGQRTAETFTT
-281 PDGAPALSESAQNDG
+281 PDGSPALSVSAQSDG
-296 TGTGSGSGANGAAGI
+296 TGGTTASGMSAGI
-311 LGPDNIAVPSGTST
+311 LGPDNIAVPSPTSK
-325 TAPTTGTTTGTT
+325 PTPATGTTTGS
-337 GTTGATSITKNNA
+337 TGATSVTKNNA

-372 AVNKAISGV
+372 AVNKAVAGV

-396 DTTRGDSV
+396 DKTRGDSV

-419 TKALAAADAAAS
+419 TKALAASDAAAS
-431 ADRTAGLIRTAVTA
+431 ADRTAGLIRTAVTS

-452 IIALFLISRR
+452 IIALFLIFRR

-495 TATEP
+495 TAHEP

-539 RGLMEDRQPA
+539 RGLMDDRQPA

>member
-18 EFTIAQRTVAIIG
+18 EFTIAQRTMAIIG
-31 VAVLVLG
+31 FAVLALG

-46 TRPQLSPL
+46 SRPQYSPL
-54 FSGLSGTDA
+54 FSGLSGADA
-63 NTLVEQL
+63 NTIVEQL

-85 IMVPEESVYAE
+85 IMVPEASVYAE
-96 RLKAAAAGLPSSSTG
+96 RLKAAAAGMPSSSTG

-133 RAIEGELANTIEA
+133 RAIEGELAHTIEA
-146 MKGVKTASVQLAIPK
+146 MKGVKTPSVQLAIPK

-178 ATDNGVTLNDSQVQA
+178 ATDNGVTLNSDQVQA

-222 AGVDIAGSGSKQASD
+222 AGVDVAGSGSKQASD
-237 YEERVRSSVQ
+237 YEERVRGSVQ

-268 QNSGQRTAETFST
+268 QNSGQRTAETFTT
-281 PDGAPALSESAQNDG
+281 PDGSPALSVSAQSDG
-296 TGTGSGSGANGAAGI
+296 TGGTTASGMSAGI
-311 LGPDNIAVPSGTST
+311 LGPDNIAVPSPTST
-325 TAPTTGTTTGTT
+325 PTPATGTTTGS
-337 GTTGATSITKNNA
+337 TGATSVTKNNA

-372 AVNKAISGV
+372 AVNKAVAGV

-396 DTTRGDSV
+396 DKTRGDSV

-419 TKALAAADAAAS
+419 TKALAASDAAAS
-431 ADRTAGLIRTAVTA
+431 ADRTAGLIRTAVTS

-452 IIALFLISRR
+452 IIALFLIFRR

-489 TRPIAL
+489 TRPIVL
-495 TATEP
+495 TAHEP

-539 RGLMEDRQPA
+539 RGLMDDRQPA

>member
-18 EFTIAQRTVAIIG
+18 EFTIAQRTMAIIG
-31 VAVLVLG
+31 FAVLALG

-70 RTDGVQYEITGGGGT
+70 RADGVQYQITGGGGT

-133 RAIEGELANTIEA
+133 RAIEGELANTIKA

-178 ATDNGVTLNDSQVQA
+178 ATNNGVTLNDEQVQA

-222 AGVDIAGSGSKQASD
+222 AGVDVAGSGSKRASD

-247 AMLDKVVGPG
+247 SMLDKVVGPG

-268 QNSGQRTAETFST
+268 QNSGQRTAETFTT
-281 PDGAPALSESAQNDG
+281 PDGSPALSESAQNDG
-296 TGTGSGSGANGAAGI
+296 TGRTSGSNGSAGI
-311 LGPDNIAVPSGTST
+311 LGPDNIAVPSGTSAANPSAGT
-325 TAPTTGTTTGTT
+325 NTGA
-337 GTTGATSITKNNA
+337 TGATSVTKNNA

-372 AVNKAISGV
+372 AVNKAVSGV

-404 AIELVSFNT
+404 AIEIVSFNR
-413 AGAAAA
+413 AG
-419 TKALAAADAAAS
+419 AADAAKAIAAS
-431 ADRTAGLIRTAVTA
+431 EAAANADRTAGLIRTALTA
-445 LAIALPI
+445 LAVALPI
-452 IIALFLISRR
+452 IIAMFLIFRR
-462 FKSRSQEDRELQ
+462 FRSRSQEDRELQ

-495 TATEP
+495 TGTEP

-510 LIEPGDTERK
+510 LIEPGDTDRK

-525 ALAGKDPER
+525 ALAGTDPER

-539 RGLMEDRQPA
+539 SGLMDDRQPA

>member
-31 VAVLVLG
+31 FAVLALG

-46 TRPQLSPL
+46 SRPQLSPL
-54 FSGLSGTDA
+54 FSGLSGADA

-70 RTDGVQYEITGGGGT
+70 RTDGVQYEITGGGAT

-133 RAIEGELANTIEA
+133 RAIEGELAHTIEA

-161 DTVFVSEKT
+161 DTVFVSQKT

-178 ATDNGVTLNDSQVQA
+178 ATDNGVTLNVDQVQA

-222 AGVDIAGSGSKQASD
+222 AGVDVAGSGSKQASD
-237 YEERVRSSVQ
+237 YEERVRNSVQ

-268 QNSGQRTAETFST
+268 QNSGQRTTETFTT
-281 PDGAPALSESAQNDG
+281 PDGSPALSVSAQSDG
-296 TGTGSGSGANGAAGI
+296 TGGSTASGMSAGI
-311 LGPDNIAVPSGTST
+311 LGPDNIAVPSATST
-325 TAPTTGTTTGTT
+325 AGPTTGTTT

-350 INKVTEQTTIPAGS
+350 INKLTEQTTIPAGA

-372 AVNKAISGV
+372 AVNKAVAGI

-396 DTTRGDSV
+396 DKTRGDSV
-404 AIELVSFNT
+404 AIELVSFDT

-452 IIALFLISRR
+452 IVALFLISRR
-462 FKSRSQEDRELQ
+462 FRSRSQEDRELQ

-495 TATEP
+495 TAHEP

-539 RGLMEDRQPA
+539 RGLMDDRQPA

>member
-18 EFTIAQRTVAIIG
+18 EFTIAQRTMAIIG
-31 VAVLVLG
+31 FAVLALG

-46 TRPQLSPL
+46 SRPQLSPL
-54 FSGLSGTDA
+54 FSGLSGADA

-133 RAIEGELANTIEA
+133 RAIEGELAHTIEA

-161 DTVFVSEKT
+161 DTVFVSQKT

-178 ATDNGVTLNDSQVQA
+178 ATDNGVTLNVDQVQA

-222 AGVDIAGSGSKQASD
+222 AGVDVAGSGSKQASD
-237 YEERVRSSVQ
+237 YEERVRNSVQ

-268 QNSGQRTAETFST
+268 QNSGQRTTETFTT
-281 PDGAPALSESAQNDG
+281 PDGSPALSVSAQSDG
-296 TGTGSGSGANGAAGI
+296 TGGSTASGMSAGI
-311 LGPDNIAVPSGTST
+311 LGPDNIAVPSATST
-325 TAPTTGTTTGTT
+325 AGPTTGTTT

-350 INKVTEQTTIPAGS
+350 INKLTEQTTIPAGA

-372 AVNKAISGV
+372 AVNKAVAGI

-396 DTTRGDSV
+396 DKTRGDSV

-452 IIALFLISRR
+452 IVALFLISRR
-462 FKSRSQEDRELQ
+462 FRSRSQEDRELQ

-495 TATEP
+495 TAHEP

-539 RGLMEDRQPA
+539 RGLMDDRQPA

>member
-18 EFTIAQRTVAIIG
+18 EFTIAQRTMAIIG
-31 VAVLVLG
+31 FAVLALG

-70 RTDGVQYEITGGGGT
+70 RADGVQYQITGGGGT

-133 RAIEGELANTIEA
+133 RAIEGELANTIKA

-178 ATDNGVTLNDSQVQA
+178 ATNNGVTLNDEQVQA

-222 AGVDIAGSGSKQASD
+222 AGVDVAGSGSKRASD

-247 AMLDKVVGPG
+247 SMLDKVVGPG

-268 QNSGQRTAETFST
+268 QNSGQRTAETFTT
-281 PDGAPALSESAQNDG
+281 PDGSPALSESAQNDG
-296 TGTGSGSGANGAAGI
+296 TGRTSGSNGSAGI
-311 LGPDNIAVPSGTST
+311 LGPDNIAVPSGTSSANP
-325 TAPTTGTTTGTT
+325 TAGTNTGA
-337 GTTGATSITKNNA
+337 TGATSVTKNNA

-372 AVNKAISGV
+372 AVNKAVSGV

-404 AIELVSFNT
+404 AIEIVSFNR
-413 AGAAAA
+413 AG
-419 TKALAAADAAAS
+419 AADAAKAIAAS
-431 ADRTAGLIRTAVTA
+431 EAATNADRTAGLIRTALTA

-452 IIALFLISRR
+452 IIAMFLIFRR
-462 FKSRSQEDRELQ
+462 FRSRSQEDRELQ

-495 TATEP
+495 TGTEP

-510 LIEPGDTERK
+510 LIEPGDTDRK

-525 ALAGKDPER
+525 ALAGTDPER

-539 RGLMEDRQPA
+539 RGLMDDRQPV

>member
-18 EFTIAQRTVAIIG
+18 EFTIAQRTMAIIG
-31 VAVLVLG
+31 FAVLALG

-70 RTDGVQYEITGGGGT
+70 RADGVQYQITGGGGT

-133 RAIEGELANTIEA
+133 RAIEGELANTIKA

-178 ATDNGVTLNDSQVQA
+178 ATNNGVTLNDEQVQA

-222 AGVDIAGSGSKQASD
+222 AGVDVAGSGSKRASD

-247 AMLDKVVGPG
+247 SMLDKVVGPG

-268 QNSGQRTAETFST
+268 QNSGQRTAETFTT
-281 PDGAPALSESAQNDG
+281 PDGSPALSESAQNDG
-296 TGTGSGSGANGAAGI
+296 TGQTSGSNGSAGI
-311 LGPDNIAVPSGTST
+311 LGPDNIAVPSGTSAANP
-325 TAPTTGTTTGTT
+325 TAGTNTGSA
-337 GTTGATSITKNNA
+337 GATSVTKNNA

-372 AVNKAISGV
+372 AVNKAVSGV

-404 AIELVSFNT
+404 AIEIVSFNR
-413 AGAAAA
+413 AG
-419 TKALAAADAAAS
+419 AADAAKAIAAS
-431 ADRTAGLIRTAVTA
+431 EAATNADRTAGLIRTALTA
-445 LAIALPI
+445 LAVALPI
-452 IIALFLISRR
+452 IIAMFLIFRR
-462 FKSRSQEDRELQ
+462 FRSRSQEDRELQ

-495 TATEP
+495 TGTEP

-510 LIEPGDTERK
+510 LIEAGDTDRK

-525 ALAGKDPER
+525 ALAGTDPER

-539 RGLMEDRQPA
+539 RGLMDDRQPA

>member
-6 SSVLRRLTHTIR
+6 SSAFRRLTLTIR
-18 EFTIAQRTVAIIG
+18 EFTIAQRTMAIIG
-31 VAVLVLG
+31 VAVLTLG
-38 IAALSFWV
+38 IVALSFWI

-54 FSGLSGTDA
+54 FSGLSGADA
-63 NTLVEQL
+63 NTIVEQL

-85 IMVPEESVYAE
+85 IMVPEASVYAE

-133 RAIEGELANTIEA
+133 RAIEGELAHTIEA

-161 DTVFVSEKT
+161 DTVFVSNKA

-178 ATDNGVTLNDSQVQA
+178 ATDNGVTLNSDQVQA

-199 SSIDGMKTSDV
+199 SYIDGMKTSDV
-210 SVVDAQGLVLSA
+210 SVVDSQGRVLSA
-222 AGVDIAGSGSKQASD
+222 AGVDVAGSGSKQASD
-237 YEERVRSSVQ
+237 YEERLRNSVQ

-268 QNSGQRTAETFST
+268 QNTGQRTTETFST
-281 PDGAPALSESAQNDG
+281 PSGAPALSESTQYNAAG
-296 TGTGSGSGANGAAGI
+296 TANGLNGSAGI
-311 LGPDNIAVPSGTST
+311 LGPDNIAVPSGTPT
-325 TAPTTGTTTGTT
+325 PAPTTGTVAGNTGITGTT
-337 GTTGATSITKNNA
+337 SVIKNNA
-350 INKVTEQTTIPAGS
+350 INKVTEQTTIPAGT

-372 AVNKAISGV
+372 AVNKAVAGV
-381 NKANLISLVNAAAGI
+381 DRANLISLVNAAAGI

-404 AIELVSFNT
+404 ALEVVSFNT

-419 TKALAAADAAAS
+419 AKALAAADAAAS

-452 IIALFLISRR
+452 IVALFLISRR
-462 FKSRSQEDRELQ
+462 FRSRSQEDRELQ

-495 TATEP
+495 TAHEP

-510 LIEPGDTERK
+510 SIEPGDTERK

-539 RGLMEDRQPA
+539 RGLMDDRQPA

>member
-18 EFTIAQRTVAIIG
+18 EFTIAQRTMAIIG
-31 VAVLVLG
+31 FAVLALG

-54 FSGLSGTDA
+54 FSGLSGADA

-85 IMVPEESVYAE
+85 IMVPEQSVYAE

-133 RAIEGELANTIEA
+133 RAIEGELAHTIEA

-161 DTVFVSEKT
+161 DTVFVSQKT

-178 ATDNGVTLNDSQVQA
+178 ATDNGVTLNVDQVQA

-222 AGVDIAGSGSKQASD
+222 AGVDVASSGSKQASD
-237 YEERVRSSVQ
+237 YEERVRNSVQ

-268 QNSGQRTAETFST
+268 QNSGQRTTETFTT
-281 PDGAPALSESAQNDG
+281 PDGSPALSVSAQSDG
-296 TGTGSGSGANGAAGI
+296 TGGSTASGMSAGI
-311 LGPDNIAVPSGTST
+311 LGPDNIAVPSATST
-325 TAPTTGTTTGTT
+325 ASPTTGTT

-350 INKVTEQTTIPAGS
+350 INKLTEQTTIPAGA

-372 AVNKAISGV
+372 AVNKAVAGLS
-381 NKANLISLVNAAAGI
+381 KANLISLVNAAAGI
-396 DTTRGDSV
+396 DKTRGDSV

-452 IIALFLISRR
+452 IVALFLISRR
-462 FKSRSQEDRELQ
+462 FRSRSQEDRELQ

-495 TATEP
+495 TAHEP

-539 RGLMEDRQPA
+539 RGLMDDRQPA

>member
-6 SSVLRRLTHTIR
+6 SSVLRRLTHTVR
-18 EFTIAQRTVAIIG
+18 EFTIAQRTMAIIG
-31 VAVLVLG
+31 FAVLALG

-46 TRPQLSPL
+46 TRPQYSPL
-54 FSGLSGTDA
+54 FSGLSGSDA

-85 IMVPEESVYAE
+85 IMVPEASVYAE

-133 RAIEGELANTIEA
+133 RAIEGELAHTIEA

-178 ATDNGVTLNDSQVQA
+178 ATDNGVTLNSDQVQA

-222 AGVDIAGSGSKQASD
+222 AGVDVAGSGSKQASD
-237 YEERVRSSVQ
+237 YEERVRGSVQ

-268 QNSGQRTAETFST
+268 QNSGQRTAETFTT
-281 PDGAPALSESAQNDG
+281 PDGSPALSVSAQSDG
-296 TGTGSGSGANGAAGI
+296 TGGTTASGMSAGI
-311 LGPDNIAVPSGTST
+311 LGPDNIAVPSPTSK
-325 TAPTTGTTTGTT
+325 PTPATGTTTGS
-337 GTTGATSITKNNA
+337 TGATSVTKNNA

-372 AVNKAISGV
+372 AVNKAVAGV

-396 DTTRGDSV
+396 DKTRGDSV

-419 TKALAAADAAAS
+419 TKALAASDAAAS
-431 ADRTAGLIRTAVTA
+431 ADRTAGLIRTAVTS

-452 IIALFLISRR
+452 IIALFLIFRR

-495 TATEP
+495 TAHEP

-539 RGLMEDRQPA
+539 RGLMDDRQPA

>member
-18 EFTIAQRTVAIIG
+18 EFTIAQRTMAIIG
-31 VAVLVLG
+31 FAVLALG

-70 RTDGVQYEITGGGGT
+70 RADGVQYQITGGGGT

-133 RAIEGELANTIEA
+133 RAIEGELANTIKA

-178 ATDNGVTLNDSQVQA
+178 ATNNGVTLNDEQVQA

-222 AGVDIAGSGSKQASD
+222 AGVDVAGSGSKRASD

-247 AMLDKVVGPG
+247 SMLDKVVGPG

-268 QNSGQRTAETFST
+268 QNSGQRTAETFTT
-281 PDGAPALSESAQNDG
+281 PDGSPALSESAQNDG
-296 TGTGSGSGANGAAGI
+296 TGRTSGSNGSAGI
-311 LGPDNIAVPSGTST
+311 LGPDNIAVPSGTSAANP
-325 TAPTTGTTTGTT
+325 TAGTN
-337 GTTGATSITKNNA
+337 TGATSVTKNNA

-364 ITRQTVSV
+364 VTRQTVSV
-372 AVNKAISGV
+372 AVNKAVSGV
-381 NKANLISLVNAAAGI
+381 DRANLISLVNAAAGI

-404 AIELVSFNT
+404 AIEIVSFNQ
-413 AGAAAA
+413 AG
-419 TKALAAADAAAS
+419 AADAAKAIAAS
-431 ADRTAGLIRTAVTA
+431 EAATNADRTAGLIRSIVTA

-462 FKSRSQEDRELQ
+462 FRSRSKEDRELQ

-495 TATEP
+495 TAMEP

-525 ALAGKDPER
+525 ALAGNDPER

-539 RGLMEDRQPA
+539 RGLMDDRQPA

>member
-1 MPAPI
+1 MRAPI

-18 EFTIAQRTVAIIG
+18 EFTIAQRTMAIIG
-31 VAVLVLG
+31 VAVLALG

-46 TRPQLSPL
+46 TRPQYSPL

-70 RTDGVQYEITGGGGT
+70 RTDGVPYEITNGGGT
-85 IMVPEESVYAE
+85 ILVPEGSVYAE
-96 RLKAAAAGLPSSSTG
+96 RLKAAAAGIPSSSTG

-161 DTVFVSEKT
+161 DSVFVSEKT

-178 ATDNGVTLNDSQVQA
+178 ATDNGVTLNDDQVQA
-193 IVHLTS
+193 IVNLTS
-199 SSIDGMKTSDV
+199 SSVDGMKTSDV

-222 AGVDIAGSGSKQASD
+222 AGVSAAASGSKQASD

-268 QNSGQRTAETFST
+268 RNSGQRTAETFT
-281 PDGAPALSESAQNDG
+281 APDGAPALSESAQSDG
-296 TGTGSGSGANGAAGI
+296 TVGANGAVGAAGI
-311 LGPDNIAVPSGTST
+311 LGPDNIAVPSATST
-325 TAPTTGTTTGTT
+325 AIPTA
-337 GTTGATSITKNNA
+337 GASSVTRNNA

-372 AVNKAISGV
+372 AVNKAVTGV
-381 NKANLISLVNAAAGI
+381 DKANLVALVNAAAGI
-396 DTTRGDSV
+396 DKTRGDSV
-404 AIELVSFNT
+404 AIEVVAFNR
-413 AGAAAA
+413 AG
-419 TKALAAADAAAS
+419 AADAAKAIAAS
-431 ADRTAGLIRTAVTA
+431 EAATNADRTAGIIRTAVTS

-462 FKSRSQEDRELQ
+462 FRSRSTEDRELQ

-495 TATEP
+495 MATEP

-539 RGLMEDRQPA
+539 RGLMDDRQPA

>member
-6 SSVLRRLTHTIR
+6 SSMLRRLTHTIR
-18 EFTIAQRTVAIIG
+18 EFTIAQRTMAIIG
-31 VAVLVLG
+31 FAVLALG
-38 IAALSFWV
+38 IAALSFWA

-133 RAIEGELANTIEA
+133 RAIEGELAHTIEA

-178 ATDNGVTLNDSQVQA
+178 ATDNGVTLGDDQVQA

-210 SVVDAQGLVLSA
+210 SVVDAQGHVLSA
-222 AGVDIAGSGSKQASD
+222 TGVDVAGSGSKRASD

-247 AMLDKVVGPG
+247 SMLDKVVGPG
-257 NATVVVAADVS
+257 NATVVVAADMS
-268 QNSGQRTAETFST
+268 QNSGQRTAETFTT
-281 PDGAPALSESAQNDG
+281 PDGSPALSESAQNDG
-296 TGTGSGSGANGAAGI
+296 TGRTSGSNGSAGI
-311 LGPDNIAVPSGTST
+311 LGPDNIAVPSGTSAANP
-325 TAPTTGTTTGTT
+325 TAGTN
-337 GTTGATSITKNNA
+337 TGATSVTKNNA

-364 ITRQTVSV
+364 VTRQTVSV
-372 AVNKAISGV
+372 AVNKAVSGV
-381 NKANLISLVNAAAGI
+381 DRANLISLVNAAAGI

-404 AIELVSFNT
+404 AIEIVSFNQ
-413 AGAAAA
+413 AG
-419 TKALAAADAAAS
+419 AADAAKAIAAS
-431 ADRTAGLIRTAVTA
+431 EAATNADRTAGLIRSIVTA

-462 FKSRSQEDRELQ
+462 FRSRSKEDRELQ

-495 TATEP
+495 TAMEP

-525 ALAGKDPER
+525 ALAGNDPER

-539 RGLMEDRQPA
+539 RGLMDDRQPA

>member
-6 SSVLRRLTHTIR
+6 SLLLRRLTHTIR
-18 EFTIAQRTVAIIG
+18 EFTIAQRTMAIIG
-31 VAVLVLG
+31 FAVLALG
-38 IAALSFWV
+38 IAALSFWA

-96 RLKAAAAGLPSSSTG
+96 RLKAAAAGLPSASTG

-133 RAIEGELANTIEA
+133 RAIEGELAHTIEA
-146 MKGVKTASVQLAIPK
+146 MKGVKSASVQLAIPK

-178 ATDNGVTLNDSQVQA
+178 ATDNGITLGDDQVQA

-210 SVVDAQGLVLSA
+210 SVVDAQGHVLSTT
-222 AGVDIAGSGSKQASD
+222 GVDVAGSGSKRASD

-247 AMLDKVVGPG
+247 SMLDKVVGPG
-257 NATVVVAADVS
+257 NATVVVAADMS
-268 QNSGQRTAETFST
+268 QNSGQRTAETFTT
-281 PDGAPALSESAQNDG
+281 PDGSPALSESAQNDG
-296 TGTGSGSGANGAAGI
+296 TGSASGPKGSAGI
-311 LGPDNIAVPSGTST
+311 LGPDNIAVPSGTP
-325 TAPTTGTTTGTT
+325 TASPGPGTITGL
-337 GTTGATSITKNNA
+337 TGATSVTKNNA
-350 INKVTEQTTIPAGS
+350 INKITEQTTIPAGS
-364 ITRQTVSV
+364 VTRQTVSV
-372 AVNKAISGV
+372 AVNKAVSGV
-381 NKANLISLVNAAAGI
+381 NRANLISLVNAAAGI

-404 AIELVSFNT
+404 AIEIVSFNR
-413 AGAAAA
+413 AG
-419 TKALAAADAAAS
+419 AADAAKAIAASEAATS

-462 FKSRSQEDRELQ
+462 FRSRSKEDRELQ

-495 TATEP
+495 TAHEP

-525 ALAGKDPER
+525 AL
-534 TAEIL
+534 
-539 RGLMEDRQPA
+539 DRKSTRLNSSH

>member
-18 EFTIAQRTVAIIG
+18 EFTIAQRTMAIIG
-31 VAVLVLG
+31 FAVLALG

-70 RTDGVQYEITGGGGT
+70 RADGVQYQITGGGGT

-133 RAIEGELANTIEA
+133 RAIEGELANTIKA

-178 ATDNGVTLNDSQVQA
+178 ATNNGVTLNDEQVQA

-222 AGVDIAGSGSKQASD
+222 AGVDVAGSGSKRASD

-247 AMLDKVVGPG
+247 SMLDKVVGPG

-268 QNSGQRTAETFST
+268 QNSGQRTAETFTT
-281 PDGAPALSESAQNDG
+281 PDGSPALSESAQNDG
-296 TGTGSGSGANGAAGI
+296 TGRTSGSNGSAGI
-311 LGPDNIAVPSGTST
+311 LGPDNIAVPSGTSSANPSAGT
-325 TAPTTGTTTGTT
+325 NTGA
-337 GTTGATSITKNNA
+337 TGATSVTKNNA

-372 AVNKAISGV
+372 AVNKAVSGV

-404 AIELVSFNT
+404 AIEIVSFNR
-413 AGAAAA
+413 AG
-419 TKALAAADAAAS
+419 AADAAKAIAAS
-431 ADRTAGLIRTAVTA
+431 EAATNADRTAGLIRTALTA

-452 IIALFLISRR
+452 IIAMFLIFRR
-462 FKSRSQEDRELQ
+462 FRSRSQEDRELQ

-495 TATEP
+495 TGTEP

-510 LIEPGDTERK
+510 LIEPGDTDRK

-525 ALAGKDPER
+525 ALAGTDPER

-539 RGLMEDRQPA
+539 RGLMDDRQPV